1 MQVFEKYYLKCCNAE
16 IENEIM
22 NTGQFESVVL
32 IYLRLFKV
40 NSTFPDSHMLAEVES
55 TVPQSLR

>member
-1 MQVFEKYYLKCCNAE
+1 MQVFEKDYLKCCNAE

-22 NTGQFESVVL
+22 NTGQFEPVVL
-32 IYLRLFKV
+32 IFLSL

-55 TVPQSLR
+55 TVAQSLR